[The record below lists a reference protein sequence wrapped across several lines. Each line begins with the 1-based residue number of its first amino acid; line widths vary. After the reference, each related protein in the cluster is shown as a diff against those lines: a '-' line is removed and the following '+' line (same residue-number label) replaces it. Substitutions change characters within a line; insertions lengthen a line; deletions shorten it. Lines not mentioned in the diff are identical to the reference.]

1 MITTAPELGSGM
13 IARYERLTERAAS
26 IRTRRKGD
34 RPTALVIVGAGLLS
48 LGVVLVILGYQGASH
63 TIYVFEQ
70 IPFLISGGILG
81 GCCVIAGGFLYF
93 AYWLT
98 RLHAE
103 LTESRLTSERSA
115 ASLEHVEQ
123 LLAQLLE
130 QQQPAPRPR
139 TRKANA

>member
-1 MITTAPELGSGM
+1 MTTTAPELGSGM
-13 IARYERLTERAAS
+13 IARYQRLTDRAAG
-26 IRTRRKGD
+26 IRTRRRGD
-34 RPTALVIVGAGLLS
+34 RPTALVVAGAVLLS
-48 LGVVLVILGYQGASH
+48 LGVVLVVLGYQGASH

-81 GCCVIAGGFLYF
+81 GCLVIAGGFLYF

-103 LTESRLTSERSA
+103 LAESRLTSERAA

-123 LLAQLLE
+123 LLTQLVE
-130 QQQPAPRPR
+130 QQPVARPR
-139 TRKANA
+139 ARKASA